1 MFLDGTLFYW
11 YNRERKLFKMSVK
24 LIILKSG
31 EQLIADAKELV
42 EPDEKELRGYL
53 LTSPHI
59 VTSTQPILLTE
70 DQHENDRSVEVSLS
84 PWILLSAD
92 KEVVVTP
99 DWVVTAVEPIK
110 SVIKMYEEK
119 VNGQS
124 N

>member
-1 MFLDGTLFYW
+1 
-11 YNRERKLFKMSVK
+11 MSVK

-70 DQHENDRSVEVSLS
+70 DQHGNDRSVEVSLS
-84 PWILLSAD
+84 PWILLSSD